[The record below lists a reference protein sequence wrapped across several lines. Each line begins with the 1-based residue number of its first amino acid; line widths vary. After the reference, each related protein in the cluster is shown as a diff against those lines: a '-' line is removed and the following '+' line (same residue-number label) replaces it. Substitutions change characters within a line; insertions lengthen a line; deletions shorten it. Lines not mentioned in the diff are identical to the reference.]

1 MVQAR
6 TDSEN
11 RVKSPTGA
19 NNRTIN
25 DPSQAGSTSAIGSE
39 AFAIDESV

>member
-25 DPSQAGSTSAIGSE
+25 DPSQAGSTSTSGSE
-39 AFAIDESV
+39 AFDIDESV

>member
-1 MVQAR
+1 MVHAS

-19 NNRTIN
+19 NSRTIN
-25 DPSQAGSTSAIGSE
+25 DPSQAGGTSAIGSE
-39 AFAIDESV
+39 AFGIDESV